1 MRIATPDLVTNS
13 YFPALAAE
21 ELGLYR
27 EEGLEAWTEPRITR
41 CRMPID
47 YEKLMAMRIPSTEQ
61 TYGERDTMLYGLA
74 VGMGTDPLDRREL
87 AFVLEGGLRV
97 VPAMATVLAWNDS
110 WLYET
115 GVDMVKQVHGEQRIT
130 LHARLPT
137 AATVVGE
144 TRIVDVFDKGRG
156 RGAIMIFETA
166 IRDKRTGTLLCSSQA
181 TSFARADGG
190 FGGPAG
196 SGPRPHALPERAPD
210 AVCDL
215 PTRPDQAL
223 LYRLCG
229 DRNPLHAD
237 PDYAAAAGFPRPIL
251 HGLCTYGFACR
262 AILRAFCDYE
272 PERLREQAVRF
283 TNSVFPG
290 ETLRTEMWR
299 DDRVVSYR
307 TRAVERDVIALD
319 HGRAVLA

>member
-13 YFPALAAE
+13 YFPAVAAE

-27 EEGLEAWTEPRITR
+27 EEGLEARTEPRITR

-137 AATVVGE
+137 AAS
-144 TRIVDVFDKGRG
+144 
-156 RGAIMIFETA
+156 A
-166 IRDKRTGTLLCSSQA
+166 RTGSRAAPSSAPSA
-181 TSFARADGG
+181 TTSPSACASRPCASPARSFRERRCALRCGATTGWCRTARARSS
-190 FGGPAG
+190 A
-196 SGPRPHALPERAPD
+196 
-210 AVCDL
+210 
-215 PTRPDQAL
+215 
-223 LYRLCG
+223 
-229 DRNPLHAD
+229 
-237 PDYAAAAGFPRPIL
+237 
-251 HGLCTYGFACR
+251 
-262 AILRAFCDYE
+262 
-272 PERLREQAVRF
+272 
-283 TNSVFPG
+283 
-290 ETLRTEMWR
+290 M
-299 DDRVVSYR
+299 
-307 TRAVERDVIALD
+307 
-319 HGRAVLA
+319 